1 MITTILIFVLTAIIF
16 VLFYLYILVR
26 RELECLRAECEMMFH
41 RDRKTGRIAKGM
53 REQRD

>member
-1 MITTILIFVLTAIIF
+1 MATILIFVLTAIIF

-53 REQRD
+53 RKQRV